1 MTLVLGITA
10 AVLFLLYSWYF
21 IRIIKGKPQSFE
33 LEILK
38 SLAQW
43 MVQTGP
49 ASKGRM
55 WLMYW
60 ASLLI
65 EVGYLGMAWLTVSNP
80 FMHYFTITV
89 IALESYHLLW
99 LGLSFRQFFAGRKPV
114 AKLFN
119 WRLERMSALTLFSY
133 SLLLLIT
140 LAFFQVNSL

>member
-1 MTLVLGITA
+1 MTLALGLTA

-33 LEILK
+33 LELLK

-43 MVQTGP
+43 MVQKGP

-60 ASLLI
+60 VSMLI
-65 EVGYLGMAWLTVSNP
+65 EAGYLGMAYLTLDNP

-89 IALESYHLLW
+89 ILLEIYHLMW
-99 LGLSFRQFFAGRKPV
+99 LGFSFRRFFKGRKPV
-114 AKLFN
+114 SQLFN
-119 WRLERMSALTLFSY
+119 WPLERWSALTLFSY
-133 SLLLLIT
+133 SLLLLIA
-140 LAFFQVNSL
+140 LAFFQ

>member
-1 MTLVLGITA
+1 MTWVLGTTA
-10 AVLFLLYSWYF
+10 AVLFFLYSWYF

-33 LEILK
+33 LELLK

-49 ASKGRM
+49 ASKARM

-60 ASLLI
+60 VSVLI
-65 EVGYLGMAWLTVSNP
+65 EAVYLGMAYLTVNNA
-80 FMHYFTITV
+80 FMYYLTITV
-89 IALESYHLLW
+89 IALEVYHLLW
-99 LGLSFRQFFAGRKPV
+99 LMLSFRHFFAGHKPV

-119 WRLERMSALTLFSY
+119 WRLERISALTLFSY

-140 LAFFQVNSL
+140 LIFF